1 MNSDQRSIRV
11 LLVEDEDFTRTMV
24 SEMLSASGINVLP
37 VASVAEALK
46 SMDEFDPHVVLT
58 DLDLGH
64 GPDGADLLTKVAED
78 RPWTGMVI
86 MTAHASPELAINDV
100 SRIPEQAGYIVK
112 SELNSIH
119 SLVSIIQESIIMP
132 GNFNGSDN
140 VGEEKVTITSS
151 QAEIL
156 RMVADGLSNAA
167 IAEARGITLRAAE
180 ALIQRTFAALGVNG
194 DSSINARVAAV
205 RMWQQGKVAV
215 K

>member
-37 VASVAEALK
+37 VASVAEALN

-156 RMVADGLSNAA
+156 RMIADGLSNTA